1 MVDLFFYE
9 MIMKFMLLIF
19 DCVIIILVFFALF
32 FFFFLLDGKEN
43 GKDAIKE
50 AKDTENQDSDE
61 PEEIFV

>member
-1 MVDLFFYE
+1 
-9 MIMKFMLLIF
+9 MKFMLLIF